1 VNAKKPRYTLWVA
14 ERQLA
19 SYASLNQALLG
30 AVWRSRKLE
39 GETIGIYTST
49 KTGGQRGVAFVYGPP
64 GFEY

>member
-1 VNAKKPRYTLWVA
+1 MNAKKSRYHLWVA
-14 ERQLA
+14 GRRIA
-19 SYASLNQALLG
+19 GYATLNHALMG

-64 GFEY
+64 NVYF